1 MTYRAYLERLGAEVQ
16 RTFATSR
23 SPIELIVLTG
33 GKSGPEEARRFFN
46 EEFDVETIQL
56 DFGDSSFETD
66 LAADTVASAS
76 QRGAVAVG
84 LAVKEL
90 GHDRA
95 GLDFRQGRFRYE
107 HRFARLKLPLL
118 VTAVLAVFFFL
129 QTAVWSYWEHLKL
142 SERAANVAQLLESEY
157 KAFFG
162 KDVAADREPLAAA
175 REQKKKW
182 EGGGVG
188 DVGKVMDCVEAI
200 RNCGEVLNST
210 NLIFTVTNFKF
221 EFKVKPGVV
230 QGGKKSP
237 PKAEESQIDLITEQD
252 DAHLVIE
259 RKFREPLSKVFD
271 CKSSSNKQQDG
282 SFKVTLKL
290 SPKSAYL
297 AKLQ

>member
-1 MTYRAYLERLGAEVQ
+1 
-16 RTFATSR
+16 
-23 SPIELIVLTG
+23 
-33 GKSGPEEARRFFN
+33 
-46 EEFDVETIQL
+46 
-56 DFGDSSFETD
+56 
-66 LAADTVASAS
+66 
-76 QRGAVAVG
+76 
-84 LAVKEL
+84 
-90 GHDRA
+90 
-95 GLDFRQGRFRYE
+95 
-107 HRFARLKLPLL
+107 

-162 KDVAADREPLAAA
+162 KDVAAGREPLAAA
-175 REQKKKW
+175 REQQKKW

-259 RKFREPLSKVFD
+259 RKFNREPLSKVFD